1 MSEAIHSSTETQ
13 QAHSEQVQTSCQT
26 LSSQAAGFGQTSSTS
41 VGETTS
47 TLDSLIAEVRLHV
60 IISRPVH
67 VHVHVHVYGIKVLLI
82 LPPPAQEID
91 WGEGKGG
98 Y

>member
-67 VHVHVHVYGIKVLLI
+67 VHVHVYGIKVLLI